1 MGRKKTLCRGVAD
14 AWGPVAAAAGGADGH
29 AGVSA
34 CWAGLLGRSRELGRP
49 THDAGLAYG
58 PSRPRRLR
66 GFPLF
71 FSFSVLF
78 SFFFI

>member
-1 MGRKKTLCRGVAD
+1 MGRKKTVCREWLTCGVRM
-14 AWGPVAAAAGGADGH
+14 AAAAGGADGR

-49 THDAGLAYG
+49 ARDAGLACG
-58 PSRPRRLR
+58 PSRLR